1 MLAQFLQYLRI
12 EKQYSPLTIQTYEN
26 SLQNFQKYLSKTD
39 NLSLFDNVKLN
50 NIDHRS
56 LRSWMREL
64 FTAGISRRTVAKHLA
79 AIRTYFQY
87 YKKSGVA
94 EQNPAVKIKLPPIK
108 KKLPSFL
115 KENETEN
122 LFKNLEFPN
131 TYQGCRDKCMLEILY
146 GCGIR
151 RSELIL
157 LTFQDIDFSQ
167 SVLYIY
173 GKGKK
178 TRIVPFGN
186 HVKTSILNYIEAA
199 NSEGINIRETVR
211 LFITKAQKEM
221 YPKMIYEIVEKYL
234 SLVSNAN
241 KKGPHTLRHTY
252 ATHLLNKGA
261 DLNDIKE
268 LLGHSSLAATQMY
281 THNSISK
288 LKNIHKIAHPRA
300 EKKE

>member
-1 MLAQFLQYLRI
+1 MLNKFLQYLKV

-26 SLQNFQKYLSKTD
+26 SLQAYQKYLSKTD

-50 NIDHRS
+50 NIDYRS
-56 LRSWMREL
+56 LRNWIREL
-64 FTAGISRRTVAKHLA
+64 LTAGISRRTVAKHLA

-87 YKKSGVA
+87 WKKNGVA

-108 KKLPSFL
+108 RKLPSFL

-122 LFKNLEFPN
+122 LFENVEFPA
-131 TYQGCRDKCMLEILY
+131 TYQGMRDKCMLEILY

-157 LTFQDIDFSQ
+157 LKFQDIDFSQ
-167 SVLYIY
+167 SVMYIY

-186 HVKTSILNYIEAA
+186 HVKKAILDYIEVA
-199 NSEGINIRETVR
+199 NSEGINIRESIRFFV
-211 LFITKAQKEM
+211 TKSQKEV

-234 SLVSNAN
+234 SLVSNAQ

>member
-1 MLAQFLQYLRI
+1 MLNQFLQYLKV

-26 SLQNFQKYLSKTD
+26 SLQAYQKYISKTD

-50 NIDHRS
+50 NIDYRS
-56 LRSWMREL
+56 LRNWIREL

-87 YKKSGVA
+87 WKKNGVA

-108 KKLPSFL
+108 RKLPSFL

-122 LFKNLEFPN
+122 LFENIEFPA
-131 TYQGCRDKCMLEILY
+131 TYQGMRDKCMLEILY

-157 LTFQDIDFSQ
+157 LKFQDIDFSQ

-186 HVKTSILNYIEAA
+186 HVKTSILNYIEVA
-199 NSEGINIRETVR
+199 NSEGINIREAIRFFV
-211 LFITKAQKEM
+211 TKSQKEV

-234 SLVSNAN
+234 SLVSNAPQ
-241 KKGPHTLRHTY
+241 KGPHTLRHTY

>member
-1 MLAQFLQYLRI
+1 M
-12 EKQYSPLTIQTYEN
+12 
-26 SLQNFQKYLSKTD
+26 
-39 NLSLFDNVKLN
+39 
-50 NIDHRS
+50 
-56 LRSWMREL
+56 
-64 FTAGISRRTVAKHLA
+64 A

-87 YKKSGVA
+87 WKKSGVA
-94 EQNPAVKIKLPPIK
+94 QQNPAVKIKLPPIK

-122 LFKNLEFPN
+122 LFENIEFPN

-211 LFITKAQKEM
+211 FFITKSQKEM